1 LMSGGLAILAALAF
15 YVVLGAPAPGEI
27 LARLRGEP
35 AIARGFI
42 GMANFGHWRLI
53 CIPGPA
59 PLNGLTAPPS
69 GNAATN
75 ANAAQAGNACRINQ
89 EMPAPSEKDQAAPQP
104 AKVLIAANF
113 SLVGEKRTPAAM
125 LRLPATAQ
133 PGDAISLRI
142 DDGTTIKTM
151 VRDCAQSE
159 CFATG
164 GLSEAD
170 WNRLASARSLQV
182 TFPVA
187 GRQWVLLDLP
197 VEGLS
202 TAMAALARAE
212 NPPPG

>member
-1 LMSGGLAILAALAF
+1 MAAALSLVTAAVL
-15 YVVLGAPAPGEI
+15 YVIIGSPAEI

-35 AIARGFI
+35 AIARGFV
-42 GMANFGHWRLI
+42 GMASFGHWRLI
-53 CIPGPA
+53 CTPGPV
-59 PLNGLTAPPS
+59 PLDGLGAPPP
-69 GNAATN
+69 GNATVTAAATRT
-75 ANAAQAGNACRINQ
+75 GNACRINQ
-89 EMPAPSEKDQAAPQP
+89 EMPAPQENNEAASQP

-113 SLVGEKRTPAAM
+113 SLVGGRRTPAAM
-125 LRLPATAQ
+125 LRLPATAR
-133 PGDAISLRI
+133 PGDVISLRF
-142 DDGTTIKTM
+142 DDGATIKTM
-151 VRDCAQSE
+151 VRDCASAE

-164 GLSEAD
+164 GLSEAEWD
-170 WNRLASARSLQV
+170 HLASAKSLQV